1 MESLLFSVARI
12 VRKMSPLAPESE
24 TSKSPAGNSLIA
36 SSFAE
41 KVMNLTGVGY
51 CQGQN
56 LVKATK
62 IIKAN
67 KATKLTKVTKVC
79 LNNKF

>member
-24 TSKSPAGNSLIA
+24 LEIAGREFAHRVLVRRKSHESYRG
-36 SSFAE
+36 
-41 KVMNLTGVGY
+41 GY

-62 IIKAN
+62 FTNEAN
-67 KATKLTKVTKVC
+67 KATKLTELK
-79 LNNKF
+79 